1 MPTTCSIPGCR
12 SNRSKHYANFSVF
25 SFPKDSTR
33 RIQWEWAIRQLYDP
47 NYTFKEGHKICCRH
61 FEDELIEKEHRAVRD
76 DGSLLVLPRK
86 ALTLID
92 SAVPTLFDFLPDPLP
107 EALLRRRLPIADL
120 ETLREEFNTKLR
132 EEIVGLNF
140 NYNFELPAFSIFK
153 VEINEDYEPQI
164 TFSVTLNESLVA
176 TVRHS
181 SVTETDVTQILGEN
195 CVCDDWSKLR
205 RLLRLLICDSPPE
218 KKIKFDRALSAQDV
232 LVLEVSD
239 DGHIKLGEF
248 RSDSDD
254 D

>member
-12 SNRSKHYANFSVF
+12 TNRSRSFANFSVF

-33 RIQWEWAIRQLYDP
+33 RTQWEWAIRQLYDP
-47 NYTFKEGHKICCRH
+47 NYTFKEGHKICSRH

-107 EALLRRRLPIADL
+107 EALLRRRLPIANL
-120 ETLREEFNTKLR
+120 ETLREEFDTKLR
-132 EEIVGLNF
+132 EEIVGLNV
-140 NYNFELPAFSIFK
+140 NYNYELPAFSIFK
-153 VEINEDYEPQI
+153 VLINEDYEPQI
-164 TFSVTLNESLVA
+164 IFSITLNEDLVA

-181 SVTETDVTQILGEN
+181 TAAETDVTQILGES
-195 CVCDDWSKLR
+195 CICDDWSKLR
-205 RLLRLLICDSPPE
+205 RLLRLLINDYPPE
-218 KKIKFDRALSAQDV
+218 KKRKHDRIISEDDV

-248 RSDSDD
+248 RPDSDD